1 LLLQQKYGVAY
12 RKNEHGEM
20 IKIKLLLILFD
31 YIDCF
36 VEYRV

>member
-20 IKIKLLLILFD
+20 IKFKD
-31 YIDCF
+31 F
-36 VEYRV
+36 VN